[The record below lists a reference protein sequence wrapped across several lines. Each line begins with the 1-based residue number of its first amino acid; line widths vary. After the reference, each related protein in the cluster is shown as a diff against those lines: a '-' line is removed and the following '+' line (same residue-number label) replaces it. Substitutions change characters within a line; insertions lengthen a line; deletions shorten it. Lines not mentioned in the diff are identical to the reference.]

1 MNRTPYDMNHV
12 VLLKNTTFDENFN
25 LLTIHGF
32 EVGSSIILKP
42 DILAAYKAFF
52 ASDASFM
59 EKHGSGVFTVSMY
72 QGDLLYHDIMEAK
85 FEISFDMEEEDIK
98 KMLKFFRH
106 YNKGIRKQVQFGWN
120 SDPVFFCIQL
130 DCVQPLNKLKSFPF
144 KIRSPFK

>member
-12 VLLKNTTFDENFN
+12 MMFKDTLFDENFN
-25 LLTIHGF
+25 LLNIHGF

-52 ASDASFM
+52 ASDEPFM
-59 EKHGSGVFTVSMY
+59 KKYGSGVFTVSMY
-72 QGDLLYHDIMEAK
+72 QGDLLYHDIMEAN

-98 KMLKFFRH
+98 KMLRFFKYHTKRTGKH
-106 YNKGIRKQVQFGWN
+106 FQFGWN

-130 DCVQPLNKLKSFPF
+130 DCIEPLSKLQSFPF
-144 KIRSPFK
+144 SIRSPFK